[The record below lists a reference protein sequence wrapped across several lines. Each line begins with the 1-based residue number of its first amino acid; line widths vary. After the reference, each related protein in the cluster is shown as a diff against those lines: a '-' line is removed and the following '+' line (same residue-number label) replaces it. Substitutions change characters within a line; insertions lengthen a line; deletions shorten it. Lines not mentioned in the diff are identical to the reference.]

1 MKTRNFVIK
10 DTMWN
15 ILNSNTKNISNIQS
29 QNNFI
34 SCSSSFKSLS
44 LFQNYSN
51 QKIKLNSSFSKNSMD
66 KRNISNM
73 KQLST
78 FSSLSRN
85 KNYSNNISRLITH
98 FKKNSNE
105 NLSNNLEKNLNLLP
119 NKLGISHRN
128 FENKIILNT
137 EKKPNNKTSFFKLK
151 LKKSNLSNFSQKKT
165 MSNSKEKKKEILSSN
180 KSKSNSKVNLSIYKR
195 NTNNKKVS
203 KLLSSNF
210 KYFNSKS
217 SCKKMFF
224 SPNKKYI
231 KIRQF
236 ENIRA
241 VNIKIKNEKKIKD
254 LKNKMNMIEFNLNA
268 KRYQFIKK
276 IFFEKEELINSKLN
290 YSNNYYD
297 ENYSILSIKKNI
309 YKNFIL
315 DKNIILN
322 EKFEFIKT
330 IKVNNIELG
339 LSKYLTKY
347 FDYSKYL
354 PLGLNDNYRSKAS
367 TYLLENFKL
376 KHKPSIINYFNIP
389 KLNLIKSLLTPEN
402 MIYCQKFLK
411 LEMYLDKVEK
421 INYEYKNNYRVS
433 IQKQI
438 KIIKK
443 IQAKNNNST
452 NIGIKF
458 NLSKQKLENFKC
470 FQNKNNILYQPKRKT
485 VIYESNIKTQINKK
499 RIPIIIKEELNP
511 TQIWNEIKK
520 QLIQYNIKNFFKLY
534 NKNGKDI
541 KINYQNENGNTL
553 LILASIYNL
562 EEICLFLLRKGA
574 DPNLQNIFGNSA
586 LHYTI
591 SNKFFKLTNLLI
603 QFNANEDLINEQ
615 GLTPWE
621 CINSFCEYV
630 V

>member
-1 MKTRNFVIK
+1 MKTRNFIIK
-10 DTMWN
+10 DTMWQL
-15 ILNSNTKNISNIQS
+15 LNSNTKNISNIQS
-29 QNNFI
+29 QNNLI

-44 LFQNYSN
+44 LFHNYSN
-51 QKIKLNSSFSKNSMD
+51 KKIKLNSSFSKNSMD
-66 KRNISNM
+66 KKKISNM

-85 KNYSNNISRLITH
+85 KNFSNNISRVITH
-98 FKKNSNE
+98 FKKNTNE

-119 NKLGISHRN
+119 NKLGNSHRN

-137 EKKPNNKTSFFKLK
+137 EKKVKNKNSFFKLK
-151 LKKSNLSNFSQKKT
+151 LKKCNLSNFSPEKT
-165 MSNSKEKKKEILSSN
+165 MSNSKEKKNTVLSTT
-180 KSKSNSKVNLSIYKR
+180 KSKSNSKVNLSKYKR

-210 KYFNSKS
+210 RNFNSRS
-217 SCKKMFF
+217 SYKKMFF
-224 SPNKKYI
+224 SPNKKFI

-236 ENIRA
+236 ENNRTI
-241 VNIKIKNEKKIKD
+241 NIKIKNEKKTKD

-276 IFFEKEELINSKLN
+276 IFFEKVELINSQLN
-290 YSNNYYD
+290 NSSNYYD
-297 ENYSILSIKKNI
+297 KNYSILSIKKYI
-309 YKNFIL
+309 YKKFIL
-315 DKNIILN
+315 DKTIILN
-322 EKFEFIKT
+322 EKYDLLKKT
-330 IKVNNIELG
+330 KVNDIEIG
-339 LSKYLTKY
+339 LIKHLSKY

-354 PLGLNDNYRSKAS
+354 PLGLNDNYNKRSTS
-367 TYLLENFKL
+367 YLLENFKL
-376 KHKPSIINYFNIP
+376 KHKPSIIQYFNIP
-389 KLNLIKSLLTPEN
+389 KLNLIKNLLTPEN

-443 IQAKNNNST
+443 IQAKNNTST

-458 NLSKQKLENFKC
+458 TLSKNKVENFKC

-485 VIYESNIKTQINKK
+485 VIYKSNLKTQINKK
-499 RIPIIIKEELNP
+499 RIPIIIKEEVNP
-511 TQIWNEIKK
+511 IQIWNEIKK
-520 QLIQYNIKNFFKLY
+520 ELIQYNIKNFFKLF
-534 NKNGKDI
+534 NTKGKDI

-603 QFNANEDLINEQ
+603 QFNANEELINEQ

-621 CINSFCEYV
+621 CVNSFCEYV